1 MTRLLVSVWIAWLLV
16 AGASPPAQAEE
27 QSAQISIRVIYAIK
41 DGPLSMDPALQDI
54 QAELKDLPYTKFRLL
69 DRLESPVQSGATVEL
84 QFPGNRSI
92 SVTFEGLDTSGE
104 KSMLVLKLAVRPQLH
119 MQLRVANG
127 GRTLI
132 GGPAHQDGTLILDV
146 TAKLQAAAA
155 QPKPPEKAPDAPQ
168 DKPLEV
174 HDSKENVP

>member
-1 MTRLLVSVWIAWLLV
+1 MTRSFAIAWVAWLLL
-16 AGASPPAQAEE
+16 AGASLPAQAGE

-41 DGPLSMDPALQDI
+41 DGPVTIDPALKDI

-69 DRLESPVQSGATVEL
+69 DKLESQVQSGASVEL

-92 SVTFEGLDTSGE
+92 SVAFEGLDTSGE

-146 TAKLQAAAA
+146 TAKLQPAE
-155 QPKPPEKAPDAPQ
+155 KPQESPGAKPA

-174 HDSKENVP
+174 NDSKENVP